1 MRATLTTIL
10 FLLGVGPTG
19 VLAHDTW
26 LQGPKLPIASGST
39 VLFELTS
46 GPSFP
51 ALDYAIEAERIER
64 EGIRVGGLTRRFA
77 ARSRGKNAL
86 RLQAPLAVEGVAV
99 AFVSLKPKALELKP
113 AKVEE
118 YLAEIGEWERLGP
131 EWEGGRGKKW
141 REVYRKHAK
150 AFLRVGEALG
160 APSSW
165 REPVGLELEI
175 VPEGDPTLLR
185 PGDVLPV
192 VVLALG
198 RPFAGFP
205 IAASDGRERHF
216 LRTDADGRAAFRFDR
231 PGRWLIAGTW
241 LRKTDKP
248 DLEWESDFTTLTLL
262 VAAH

>member
-1 MRATLTTIL
+1 MRATLTTML
-10 FLLGVGPTG
+10 FLLGGAAS
-19 VLAHDTW
+19 AHDTW

-46 GPSFP
+46 GSSFP
-51 ALDYAIEAERIER
+51 ALDYAIEADRIER
-64 EGIRVGGLTRRFA
+64 EGIRVGGLTQRFA
-77 ARSRGKNAL
+77 GRSRGRSAL

-99 AFVSLKPKALELKP
+99 AFISLKPKALELKP
-113 AKVEE
+113 AKVQE
-118 YLAEIGEWERLGP
+118 YLAEIGEWDRLGP
-131 EWEGGRGKKW
+131 EWEGSGAKKW

-175 VPEGDPTLLR
+175 VPETDPTLLR
-185 PGDVLPV
+185 PGDALRV

-205 IAASDGRERHF
+205 LAASDGRERHF
-216 LRTDADGRAAFRFDR
+216 LRTDADGRASFRFDR
-231 PGRWLIAGTW
+231 PGRWMIAGTW
-241 LRKTDKP
+241 LRKAEKADV
-248 DLEWESDFTTLTLL
+248 DWESDFTTLTLL